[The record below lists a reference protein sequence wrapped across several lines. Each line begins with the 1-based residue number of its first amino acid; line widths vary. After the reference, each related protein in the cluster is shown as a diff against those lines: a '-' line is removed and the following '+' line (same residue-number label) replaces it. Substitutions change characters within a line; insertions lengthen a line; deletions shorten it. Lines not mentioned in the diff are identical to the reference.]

1 MLLFFQPGG
10 SMNIKLFFGVAA
22 TLLSLHSQ
30 AQWFDY
36 PTPGIPRDADGSP
49 DMDAPAPRTETG
61 RPDLSGIWVAADRL
75 EDQCDPGEE
84 CIMQMELP
92 ADQRD
97 IARSLPDGLPL
108 TPWGEAVRSE
118 RASRQSMDD
127 PHARCL
133 PPNFPRA
140 YYFPQYFKIVQTPE
154 LMVILHEF
162 NASYRQIFM
171 DGRPLPEEPFPY
183 WSGYSIGHWEGD
195 TLVVES
201 LGYRDD
207 LWLDMQGTPI
217 TESARVTERITRDT
231 FGDLSVELTID
242 DPKAY
247 TRPWTVTLASE
258 AVVDTELIEEICLEN
273 EQDVQLFEEL

>member
-1 MLLFFQPGG
+1 
-10 SMNIKLFFGVAA
+10 MNIKLFFGVAA

-36 PTPGIPRDADGSP
+36 PTPGIPRQADGSP
-49 DMDAPAPRTETG
+49 DMDAPAPITETG

-108 TPWGEAVRSE
+108 TPGGEAVRSE

-231 FGDLSVELTID
+231 FGDLSVELTIN

>member
-1 MLLFFQPGG
+1 
-10 SMNIKLFFGVAA
+10 
-22 TLLSLHSQ
+22 
-30 AQWFDY
+30 
-36 PTPGIPRDADGSP
+36 
-49 DMDAPAPRTETG
+49 
-61 RPDLSGIWVAADRL
+61 
-75 EDQCDPGEE
+75 
-84 CIMQMELP
+84 
-92 ADQRD
+92 
-97 IARSLPDGLPL
+97 
-108 TPWGEAVRSE
+108 
-118 RASRQSMDD
+118 
-127 PHARCL
+127 
-133 PPNFPRA
+133 
-140 YYFPQYFKIVQTPE
+140 
-154 LMVILHEF
+154 MVILHEF